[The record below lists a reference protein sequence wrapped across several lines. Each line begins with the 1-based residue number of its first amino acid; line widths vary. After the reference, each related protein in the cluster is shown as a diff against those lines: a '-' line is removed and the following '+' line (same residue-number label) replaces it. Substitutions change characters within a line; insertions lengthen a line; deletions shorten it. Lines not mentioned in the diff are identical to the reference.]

1 MANIQRLT
9 KRVKD
14 LEEWAKENEM
24 TGRPQGMLDTFIFL
38 LNNWKQA
45 QRQQEMVGQQMH
57 NLRGLTF
64 EFVQQHKLEDEWND
78 YIKEK
83 DDAVQKQ
90 QTEEVPLQEE
100 AESGEEAVKAPKES
114 KKESKKAKK

>member
-24 TGRPQGMLDTFIFL
+24 TGGPQGMLDTFIFL

-100 AESGEEAVKAPKES
+100 AESGDEAVKAPK
-114 KKESKKAKK
+114 KEIKD